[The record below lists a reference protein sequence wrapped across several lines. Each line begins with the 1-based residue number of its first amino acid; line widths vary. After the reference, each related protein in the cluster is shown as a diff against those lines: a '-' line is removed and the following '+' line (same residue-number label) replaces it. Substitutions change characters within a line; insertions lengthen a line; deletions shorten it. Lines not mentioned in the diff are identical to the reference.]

1 MKDLRKRIK
10 ELVEYTERTHRYSS
24 SKIYELYNE
33 AYNKKE
39 QQSTCASCLLTRV
52 RLLKKWLQEHPEEV
66 IEEEVNEVETPVINT
81 EVPEPTEEETVD
93 AEPKPEYVSEKKGRR
108 KKE

>member
-1 MKDLRKRIK
+1 MEKLRSRIK

-52 RLLKKWLQEHPEEV
+52 RLLKKWMQEHPEEKEEAV
-66 IEEEVNEVETPVINT
+66 TNTELVEPIEEKT
-81 EVPEPTEEETVD
+81 VPEQP
-93 AEPKPEYVSEKKGRR
+93 EPNISIKKDR
-108 KKE
+108 KKKNI

>member
-1 MKDLRKRIK
+1 MENLRNRIK

-33 AYNKKE
+33 VYNKKE

-52 RLLKKWLQEHPEEV
+52 RLLKKWMQEHP
-66 IEEEVNEVETPVINT
+66 EEEVNEVEEAVTNT
-81 EVPEPTEEETVD
+81 KLVEPIEEKTVPEQP
-93 AEPKPEYVSEKKGRR
+93 EPNISIKKDR
-108 KKE
+108 KKKNI

>member
-1 MKDLRKRIK
+1 MENLKERIK
-10 ELVEYTERTHRYSS
+10 ELVEYVDKTHRYSS

-39 QQSTCASCLLTRV
+39 QQSTCASCLITRV
-52 RLLKKWLQEHPEEV
+52 RLLKKWLQEHPEEL
-66 IEEEVNEVETPVINT
+66 IEEVNEAEEPVINT
-81 EVPEPTEEETVD
+81 ESTEPIELKPVEEQ
-93 AEPKPEYVSEKKGRR
+93 PKPIDTEKKGRK